1 MKSIAIFG
9 FAFLLILGCGKP
21 TKSYPKLEMST
32 DEIVDALVQI
42 YTINAANE
50 LNNTGI
56 RDSMSLVY
64 IEQVSEVTGKPLSVI
79 RSDIEKLKLMPD
91 SLFILQSIALDTMR
105 SIYER
110 NYFRTKALNN

>member
-1 MKSIAIFG
+1 MKIIAIVC
-9 FAFLLILGCGKP
+9 FALLMILGCGKSN
-21 TKSYPKLEMST
+21 KSYPKLEMST
-32 DEIVDALVQI
+32 EQIVDALVQI

-50 LNNTGI
+50 LNNTGV

-64 IEQVSEVTGKPLSVI
+64 IEQVSEVTGLPISVI
-79 RSDIEKLKLMPD
+79 RSDIDKLKMMPD

-110 NYFRTKALNN
+110 NYFRTKASTN

>member
-1 MKSIAIFG
+1 MKILPIVSFV
-9 FAFLLILGCGKP
+9 FLLILGCGKS

-50 LNNTGI
+50 LNYTGI

-64 IEQVSEVTGKPLSVI
+64 IEQVSDVTGLPISVI
-79 RSDIEKLKLMPD
+79 RSDIDKLKMMPD

-110 NYFRTKALNN
+110 NYFRTKATTN